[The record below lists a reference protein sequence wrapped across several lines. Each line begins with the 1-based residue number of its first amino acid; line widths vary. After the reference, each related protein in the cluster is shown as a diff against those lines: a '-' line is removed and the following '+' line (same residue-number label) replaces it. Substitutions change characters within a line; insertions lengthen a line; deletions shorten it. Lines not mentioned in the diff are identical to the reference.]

1 MPVQE
6 VTFSP
11 SSSDTRCIGV
21 VIIDDLDFEETQT
34 VTIQFG
40 NLSTSESLVT
50 ALPSN
55 FVIFIEDNNGIVICI
70 MIITLLQCFSVQM
83 RG

>member
-1 MPVQE
+1 M
-6 VTFSP
+6 TFSP
-11 SSSDTRCIGV
+11 SSSDTQCIGV

-34 VTIQFG
+34 VIIQFG

-55 FVIFIEDNNGIVICI
+55 FVLFIEDNNGMVIALSF
-70 MIITLLQCFSVQM
+70 ITLLSMFFSVQIQW
-83 RG
+83 